1 MNVGKII
8 PVDRL
13 MREVCGLL
21 LVTTGILNT
30 ERGLRAKSVDSQ
42 SVGETFMCEMN
53 CVSSRL
59 VSVLLRCQLS
69 VLKRSLLVQ
78 NESNNW

>member
-8 PVDRL
+8 PVDRW

-21 LVTTGILNT
+21 LVTTGMLNT
-30 ERGLRAKSVDSQ
+30 ERGLRAKSEDSQ
-42 SVGETFMCEMN
+42 TVGRTLMCEMN
-53 CVSSRL
+53 FVSSRL

-78 NESNNW
+78 NESNN